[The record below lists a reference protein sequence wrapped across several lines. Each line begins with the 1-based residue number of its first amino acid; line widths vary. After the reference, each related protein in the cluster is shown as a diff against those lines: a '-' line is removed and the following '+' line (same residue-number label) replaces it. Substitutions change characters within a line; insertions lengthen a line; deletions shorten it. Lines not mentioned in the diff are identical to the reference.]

1 MNLRNIYTIPVSF
14 LLGISL
20 NACSQDTTTILQ
32 HQLGASI
39 ISIKKSNFYSSAP
52 IVFIQLHHNETTA
65 AEVAQQFSDSL
76 QLSFV
81 QILNSEQRLIGFEN
95 TGQTY
100 RFDPNRMFSKEG
112 AAASLKLHS
121 QYSDEAL
128 TAIDSFSKTILGLLR
143 NQTVVAVH
151 NNTDEEFTLNDYIDN
166 ETGLVHKNSSLDP
179 DDFFITTDSTVYERL
194 KEKNF
199 NVVWEWSDKLK
210 DDGSLSIY
218 CSRNNIRYVN
228 VEAEHGH
235 KTEQAAM
242 LKALME
248 ILK

>member
-1 MNLRNIYTIPVSF
+1 M
-14 LLGISL
+14 
-20 NACSQDTTTILQ
+20 
-32 HQLGASI
+32 
-39 ISIKKSNFYSSAP
+39 
-52 IVFIQLHHNETTA
+52 QLHHNETTA

-76 QLSFV
+76 QIAFI
-81 QILNSEQRLIGFEN
+81 QILNAEKRLIDFEN
-95 TGQTY
+95 SGDTY
-100 RFDPNRMFSKEG
+100 CFDPNRMFSKEG
-112 AAASLKLHS
+112 IEASLRIRSK
-121 QYSDEAL
+121 YSEEAL
-128 TAIDSFSKTILGLLR
+128 IIVDSFGKLVLNLL
-143 NQTVVAVH
+143 NNKTVVAVH
-151 NNTDEEFTLNDYIDN
+151 NNTDEAFTLNDYIDN
-166 ETGLVHKNSSLDP
+166 ETGLVHNNASLDA

-235 KTEQAAM
+235 RKEQAAM
-242 LKALME
+242 LQALLE